1 MSMCKIKI
9 NYEYLRMK
17 KYRERRINQL
27 DNVIVYDRY
36 SIDFQV
42 TLFYYCFE
50 SYRTGMKTI
59 LFNQLKYKAFISAI
73 SVM

>member
-42 TLFYYCFE
+42 TLFY
-50 SYRTGMKTI
+50 
-59 LFNQLKYKAFISAI
+59 
-73 SVM
+73 